1 MAGCGTNLSTEIVQ
15 DIDLIDLLPISF
27 SDFNRFCP
35 IIKENQENLVHRF
48 SKYIE
53 DIKNGFQFPQY
64 YNGLIALCILFYHD
78 ENYNLKDS
86 SKVRSAFADANELIN
101 TVFEEFKEFDV
112 NTISKLLSRLNDLSS
127 IYIKSN
133 FDDVTSCSRKSH
145 DDNTEVECY
154 VNKNGKRMQIK
165 PLNFSSEVACSG
177 YKHCPASA
185 KLTKW
190 LDLETPVL
198 SADHI
203 QIGFQKFEK
212 VHASVTSG
220 YVVRT
225 ILGWYLCLQF
235 FLSVYFDDLNL

>member
-1 MAGCGTNLSTEIVQ
+1 MAGCGTNLSMEIVL
-15 DIDLIDLLPISF
+15 DIDLIDMLPISF
-27 SDFNRFCP
+27 SDFNRYCP
-35 IIKENQENLVHRF
+35 IIKENQEKLVHRF

-53 DIKNGFQFPQY
+53 NIKNSFQFPQY
-64 YNGLIALCILFYHD
+64 YNGLIGLCILFYHD

-101 TVFEEFKEFDV
+101 TVFEEFNDFDDY
-112 NTISKLLSRLNDLSS
+112 TISKLLSTLNDLSS

-133 FDDVTSCSRKSH
+133 FDDVTSCSRKSS

-165 PLNFSSEVACSG
+165 PLNFSSKVACSG
-177 YKHCPASA
+177 NECFPASA

-190 LDLETPVL
+190 QELENPVVL

-220 YVVRT
+220 YVLRT
-225 ILGWYLCLQF
+225 ILGWYLCL
-235 FLSVYFDDLNL
+235 